1 MTKILIP
8 MDGSENA
15 MRAFEYAISVARGC
29 PTVELH
35 LLNIQESVYEQVRD
49 VMSREAVDKMESETG
64 KFILEPAKRILDN
77 ALIPNVTEV
86 RIGPVAQ
93 GIADYAKEK
102 GCDSIIMGTRGMGTI
117 KTIIMGSVT
126 TKVIHLANVPVTL
139 VK

>member
-1 MTKILIP
+1 M
-8 MDGSENA
+8 
-15 MRAFEYAISVARGC
+15 
-29 PTVELH
+29 ELH
-35 LLNIQESVYEQVRD
+35 LLNIQESVFEQVRD
-49 VMSREAVDKMESETG
+49 VMSREAVDNMETETG
-64 KFILEPAKRILDN
+64 KFILEPAKKILDD